1 MNRIA
6 VTILSIE
13 AIVVLLAVPVA
24 LNVSDV
30 SSGIAWLSGGAVAAA
45 CVVGAATVRRGRVG
59 YLIGSLAQLAAIAM
73 GFLVTLMFVLGGI
86 FALMWFL
93 LLRIGP
99 DVERSK
105 VARSG

>member
-6 VTILSIE
+6 ATILSIE

-30 SSGIAWLSGGAVAAA
+30 SSGTAWLFGGAVAAG

-73 GFLVTLMFVLGGI
+73 GLLVPLMFVLGGI